1 MSEQAASTA
10 PGPQTKFEMTTF
22 LKTSDYAV
30 STEPE
35 PQTKSDTGTKRLSD
49 IKQGVSTILKF
60 LKCNDANE
68 IVNIG
73 LLLTNALSPYAK
85 QDYSPIAGLGTVTK
99 WFPTRGF
106 GFIQSEGSSE
116 DLFVH
121 MTEIE
126 GKFNALTIGK
136 TVSFTRTFNI
146 QRGKFQATK
155 ITGEGCVRA
164 KISRSRGLCFDFQKG
179 TCTRGTNCRF
189 SHTRGDVGRGGRGRS
204 YNRHGRGRGRGRYAN
219 PYGYNYGGGMYGMP
233 YGNSYGMGV
242 YGGYPVMGYG
252 GGYAPPFP
260 FPGGYSANGTY
271 GKYRGQ
277 QNDSPSPVASPMSN
291 GETSPSSSPIKRA
304 GSPVS
309 FAASYDSPTDPD
321 SSPIHLAKVY
331 P

>member
-1 MSEQAASTA
+1 MSEQAASAA
-10 PGPQTKFEMTTF
+10 PEQQNKFDMATL
-22 LKTSDYAV
+22 LKASGYIT

-35 PQTKSDTGTKRLSD
+35 PQTKSDTGNKRSSD
-49 IKQGVSTILKF
+49 IKQGVSTVLKF
-60 LKCNDANE
+60 LKCADRNE

-73 LLLTNALSPYAK
+73 LLLTNVLSPYAK

-126 GKFNALTIGK
+126 GCGKGKFNALAIGK
-136 TVSFTRTFNI
+136 AVSFTRTFNI

-155 ITGEGCVRA
+155 VTGEGCIRA
-164 KISRSRGLCFDFQKG
+164 KIGRSRGICFDFQKG
-179 TCTRGTNCRF
+179 TCTRGANCRF
-189 SHTRGDVGRGGRGRS
+189 SHTRGNGGRGGRGRGYS
-204 YNRHGRGRGRGRYAN
+204 RRGRGRYAN

-233 YGNSYGMGV
+233 YGNGYGMGV
-242 YGGYPVMGYG
+242 YGGFPVMGYG

-271 GKYRGQ
+271 GTYHGQ
-277 QNDSPSPVASPMSN
+277 QNDGPSPVASPMSN
-291 GETSPSSSPIKRA
+291 GQTSPSSSPAKGA
-304 GSPVS
+304 GFLSCN
-309 FAASYDSPTDPD
+309 
-321 SSPIHLAKVY
+321 
-331 P
+331 